1 MFALT
6 APLVRK
12 HKHGCCYLCLPLSG
26 SFFSLWQVQSSSTCC
41 ISLKYLNTF
50 ACLRMYKSRLFF
62 LSKESTPTRVSN
74 FTNIFAF
81 TYKKKCEHCIRRT
94 ALVKQYVYVLRI
106 QYFSQ
111 QTIVACCIGVHRAQ
125 SLRSS
130 GIDSKESILPAYVAW
145 RASTSNRVVVPARL
159 TGNLFLDSLK
169 GLQIR
174 ALLLMYMPKLKLFG
188 EMFAMFIYTRKRKS
202 AIRNVCCTSE

>member
-1 MFALT
+1 M
-6 APLVRK
+6 
-12 HKHGCCYLCLPLSG
+12 
-26 SFFSLWQVQSSSTCC
+26 
-41 ISLKYLNTF
+41 
-50 ACLRMYKSRLFF
+50 
-62 LSKESTPTRVSN
+62 
-74 FTNIFAF
+74 
-81 TYKKKCEHCIRRT
+81 CEHCIRRT

-111 QTIVACCIGVHRAQ
+111 QTIVACCIGVPRAQ
-125 SLRSS
+125 ICKRLRSP

-145 RASTSNRVVVPARL
+145 LASTSNRVVVPARR
-159 TGNLFLDSLK
+159 TGNVFLDSLK

-188 EMFAMFIYTRKRKS
+188 ELFAMFITRKRKS